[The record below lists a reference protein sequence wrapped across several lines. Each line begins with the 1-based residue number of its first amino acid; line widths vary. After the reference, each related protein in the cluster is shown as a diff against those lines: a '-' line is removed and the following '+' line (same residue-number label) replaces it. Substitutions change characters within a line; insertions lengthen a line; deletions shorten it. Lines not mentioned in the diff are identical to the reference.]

1 MKKRNYSPKQ
11 LLLIVLLSLGMI
23 VASVVLNHI
32 HPPKS
37 SKTSGE
43 TIQSGKVQNSD
54 AGEYQGGAMEED
66 INVTNSAISA
76 SEQRTRELE
85 EQSENMATFLQG
97 PKSWKERREWSGKWG
112 KEMYDG
118 SGFGGFGCGL
128 CCMANI
134 YTSYSPYVCSPVDM
148 YQYAQKVTEYGGY
161 GAIDWGYMKGTLKSA
176 GFTSDV
182 WRKPKKYETFRKKIA
197 ASLATIVVVSSND
210 SDCYWKDTPGHYVTI
225 LQYNEMTDQ
234 IFLGDSGDPSHNR
247 QWVDLKKIYKSLK
260 KANNWQYLAVTAYDE
275 SKDKWKHKKI
285 SGSCVLPQKWQPYQ
299 KPESN

>member
-23 VASVVLNHI
+23 VASVVLNQI

-97 PKSWKERREWSGKWG
+97 PKSWKERREWSGK
-112 KEMYDG
+112 
-118 SGFGGFGCGL
+118 
-128 CCMANI
+128 
-134 YTSYSPYVCSPVDM
+134 
-148 YQYAQKVTEYGGY
+148 
-161 GAIDWGYMKGTLKSA
+161 
-176 GFTSDV
+176 
-182 WRKPKKYETFRKKIA
+182 
-197 ASLATIVVVSSND
+197 
-210 SDCYWKDTPGHYVTI
+210 
-225 LQYNEMTDQ
+225 
-234 IFLGDSGDPSHNR
+234 
-247 QWVDLKKIYKSLK
+247 
-260 KANNWQYLAVTAYDE
+260 
-275 SKDKWKHKKI
+275 
-285 SGSCVLPQKWQPYQ
+285 
-299 KPESN
+299 